1 MLHPKQAT
9 TAAQSWTLI
18 YLTVVSRSYDHRIF
32 VSWAPFYSW
41 TSFHRRKFPNKEQIR
56 FISNNQVGISL
67 IGNKFVSTT
76 MHLKHKKKIYPITD
90 DLALISKIL
99 TPTFDAEVITLGL
112 RAFHDRSEI
121 CTLSSSLYCKKNQN
135 TRWSTLIFF
144 LRKPSNQNL
153 LFKKT
158 K

>member
-1 MLHPKQAT
+1 
-9 TAAQSWTLI
+9 
-18 YLTVVSRSYDHRIF
+18 
-32 VSWAPFYSW
+32 
-41 TSFHRRKFPNKEQIR
+41 
-56 FISNNQVGISL
+56 
-67 IGNKFVSTT
+67 

-144 LRKPSNQNL
+144 LRKPSIKIWATSYPNQNWKHIFL
-153 LFKKT
+153 VENIF
-158 K
+158 